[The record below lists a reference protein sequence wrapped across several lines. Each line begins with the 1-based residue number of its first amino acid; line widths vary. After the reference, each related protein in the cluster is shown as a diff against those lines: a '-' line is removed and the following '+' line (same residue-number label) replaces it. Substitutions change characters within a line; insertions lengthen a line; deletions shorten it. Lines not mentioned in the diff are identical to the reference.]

1 MSFFMRIIGKELS
14 WSQFLMVKKGDIPN
28 SEWKKGKADP

>member
-1 MSFFMRIIGKELS
+1 MRIYREKNGVGHN
-14 WSQFLMVKKGDIPN
+14 FFMVKKGDIPN